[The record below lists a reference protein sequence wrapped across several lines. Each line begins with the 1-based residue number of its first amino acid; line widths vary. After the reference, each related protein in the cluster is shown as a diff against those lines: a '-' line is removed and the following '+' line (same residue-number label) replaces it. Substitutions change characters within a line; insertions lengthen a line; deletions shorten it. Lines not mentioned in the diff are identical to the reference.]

1 MSQKISVDHTMMRE
15 MNLALVLNTLRKNKT
30 VSRAEIARITGLQKA
45 TISNLVRELLEKEYV
60 IELGVQAS
68 SNQVGRPS
76 SSLALNPEAGYII
89 GAEIGV
95 DYIVVVA
102 TDFAANIIDQHHEST
117 RGHLATQDEILDRTI
132 QNINSVYRR
141 ITEHNRPIFGIGLG
155 VPGLVNSHTGSL
167 LFAPNLGWRDIPVC
181 NIMQQAF
188 PLPVYVDNE
197 ANLAA
202 LGETYFGAGQDSD
215 FVLYIVTG
223 IGLGGGIVID
233 RKLLT
238 GGAGF
243 SGEFGHMTVEPAGL
257 RCNCGNYG
265 CWETVASQKAVFRRV
280 REAIT
285 TGNQSSL
292 SASTNGDFNKL
303 TVQLVVEAA
312 KEGDQVALHALE
324 ETGYWLGLGI
334 SNLINALNP
343 KRIVI
348 GGVLSQAQNFIMPI
362 IKNVVK
368 QRALKWSSENTDIV
382 TAKYGIHSCVM
393 GGVATIYHKV
403 LNQPTE
409 WIELTPNPQFEP
421 GKI

>member
-1 MSQKISVDHTMMRE
+1 MRE

-45 TISNLVRELLEKEYV
+45 TISNLVKELLDKEFV
-60 IELGVQAS
+60 IELGVQVS
-68 SNQVGRPS
+68 QNQVGRPS

-95 DYIVVVA
+95 DYIIVVA
-102 TDFAANIIDQHHEST
+102 TDFAANICEQHQENT
-117 RGHLATQDEILDRTI
+117 RGYLAPQEEILNRTI
-132 QNINSVYRR
+132 QIIKDIHER
-141 ITEHNRPIFGIGLG
+141 IAKHNRPIFGIGLG
-155 VPGLVNSHTGSL
+155 VPGLVNVHTGTL
-167 LFAPNLGWRDIPVC
+167 LFAPNLGWRDIPLC
-181 NIMQQAF
+181 NLMEQTF
-188 PLPVYVDNE
+188 TLPVYVDNE

-202 LGETYFGAGQDSD
+202 LGETYFGAGQGSD

-233 RKLLT
+233 GKLLT

-257 RCNCGNYG
+257 RCNCGNFG

-292 SASTNGDFNKL
+292 TEATWGDFNKL
-303 TVQLVVEAA
+303 TVNLVIEAA
-312 KEGDQVALHALE
+312 EQGDQVALHALE
-324 ETGYWLGLGI
+324 ETGFWLGLGI

-348 GGVLSQAQNFIMPI
+348 GGALSQAHNFFMPI
-362 IKNVVK
+362 IKDVVK
-368 QRALKWSSENTDIV
+368 QRALEWSSKNTDIV
-382 TAKYGIHSCVM
+382 IAEYGIHSCVI

-403 LNQPTE
+403 LNQPIE
-409 WIELTPNPQFEP
+409 WIELTS
-421 GKI
+421 